1 MLYQFQQ
8 KAVPTRPHLIVAIV
22 SSSVNFL
29 ASSGGD
35 SKLYIS
41 ANCIVS
47 TTIQTRYRINFL
59 YRTFTPLEL
68 GHGLPFDRHQSS
80 TTTFLIT
87 GPRLRHFELR
97 CDFEFLGGG

>member
-22 SSSVNFL
+22 SSSANFL
-29 ASSGGD
+29 VSSSGD

-41 ANCIVS
+41 ANCIIS
-47 TTIQTRYRINFL
+47 TTIQTRHRINFL
-59 YRTFTPLEL
+59 CRIFTPTEL
-68 GHGLPFDRHQSS
+68 GHGLPFDRHQYS